1 MQLADFDMEQ
11 QTHIK
16 YNPFP
21 GLRPFGL
28 SESHLFFGREG
39 QSEIIINFLAKYKFA
54 AITGS
59 SGSGKSSL
67 VYCGVVPLL
76 YGGFISQAGTKWR
89 IMATRP
95 GSTPVWNL
103 ANSIAELD
111 SNTQGQ
117 PVSNSLVN
125 YFYSVLRR
133 HSLGLRDAVSQINL
147 QEDENL
153 LIIIDQFEELFR
165 YRESRISLAEHKDEP
180 ATLIRLLV
188 ETIRQ
193 TDLPVYIAIT
203 MRSDF
208 IGELS
213 DFQDFTDVFN
223 NSNYLVPQMTRS
235 DFEQVIQAPLRVVNA
250 QIEEQL
256 LQTLLNNL
264 ESSHDQL
271 PVLQHIMMRT
281 WEFWKRNNTPG
292 APVSLRDY
300 IAAGRIDDALSMHAN
315 EAFNELDNEKK
326 DLCKII
332 FKAITEKGKEGKGI
346 RRPATIKELS
356 ELAQAQVTDI
366 IHIVEVFRKPGRSF
380 LTPGVPVKLTPDSTI
395 DISHESLMRVWD
407 RLKLWVDEE
416 AASAQMY
423 LRLVELS
430 DLFQRGKTGLLKP
443 PDLHLASNW
452 KKTQSPN
459 RAWARR
465 YNPAFE
471 KAIVFLNTSEKRQLH
486 EEETKVRIQ
495 KRTLYRTR
503 RIAAVMALFAIA
515 FFVVGFYAYMQS
527 QEAIIQKE
535 RAERYAKVLEGEKD
549 TALSISRQ
557 KEIERLL
564 AIQQKDSLER
574 ASLMQLIR
582 QEEETEQAY
591 QLIEEAQ
598 KRSQELEKTTEQMQ
612 QDKLLAE
619 QRAKLAQQGIS
630 EIEVERMMEM
640 KKRMLV
646 LSQTI
651 ALKATQVNDNQLSG
665 LLAYQAYLLNQENGG
680 QINHPEIFRG
690 LFHSMKKLKGQEF
703 NALRANTSTISSM
716 VYDPARNMLY
726 SADNGGNVFRWSFR
740 RKTPTSSSVIT
751 NEDANSCIAITVDG
765 RWIAVGSENR
775 TIQLYNALQPNLQP
789 RVFDAHEGKVKK
801 VFFIPG
807 KNAMVS
813 LGSDDKIKYWD
824 LLVNESFEL
833 FADAV
838 GINTLAVSPS
848 GATILCGTNNGK
860 VYEWNIQR
868 EKQRILFSHNSSLMA
883 LAFDFESEKIAVGDR
898 SGKILIINSRGKV
911 LKALGGHSSRVLAL
925 TFSPDNRMLAS
936 SGMDGVI
943 RVWNSTDWDDL
954 PIEIRDQESW
964 AQSLLFSPDSKQLL
978 SASDNDNLIYIWPLK
993 TQYLVDEICTY
1004 LHRQLSEQ
1012 EWNMYIGSDVNY
1024 REVCK

>member
-1 MQLADFDMEQ
+1 MQLVDFDMEQ
-11 QTHIK
+11 QTQIK
-16 YNPFP
+16 FNPFP

-28 SESHLFFGREG
+28 DESHLFFGREG
-39 QSEIIINFLAKYKFA
+39 QSEIIINFLSKYRFA

-76 YGGFISQAGTKWR
+76 YGGFVAKAGTKWR

-103 ANSIAELD
+103 ANSIAEMD
-111 SNTQGQ
+111 SQAQGQ
-117 PVSNSLVN
+117 SISDSLIN
-125 YFYSVLRR
+125 YYYSVLRR
-133 HSLGLRDAVSQINL
+133 HSLGLRDAISQINL
-147 QEDENL
+147 QQDENL

-165 YRESRISLAEHKDEP
+165 YSESRMSLKTHKDDPE
-180 ATLIRLLV
+180 TLIRLLV

-193 TDLPVYIAIT
+193 TDIPVYIIIT

-213 DFQDFTDVFN
+213 DYQDFTNVFN
-223 NSNYLVPQMTRS
+223 QSNYLVPQMTRS
-235 DFEQVIQAPLRVVNA
+235 DFEQVIQAPLRVVNT

-256 LQTLLNNL
+256 LQTLLNSL
-264 ESSHDQL
+264 EHNHDQL
-271 PVLQHIMMRT
+271 PVLQHAMMRT
-281 WEFWKRNNTPG
+281 WEFWKRNNASG
-292 APVSLRDY
+292 GMVSLRDY
-300 IAAGRIDDALSMHAN
+300 IAAGRIDNALSMHAN
-315 EAFNELDNEKK
+315 EAYNELEDDKK

-346 RRPATIKELS
+346 RRPATIKEIS
-356 ELAQAQVTDI
+356 ELAQAQVADV
-366 IHIVEVFRKPGRSF
+366 IHVVEVFRKPGRSF
-380 LTPGVPVKLTPDSTI
+380 LTPGPQVSLTAETTI

-407 RLKLWVDEE
+407 KLRLWVDEE

-423 LRLVELS
+423 LRMVELS
-430 DLFQRGKTGLLKP
+430 TMFQSGKTGLLKP

-452 KKTQSPN
+452 KKAQSPN
-459 RAWARR
+459 RAWAKR
-465 YNPAFE
+465 YDPAFE
-471 KAIVFLNTSEKRQLH
+471 KAIVYLNTSEKRQLQ

-503 RIAAVMALFAIA
+503 RIAAVMTLFAIA
-515 FFVVGFYAYMQS
+515 FLVLGIYAYMQS
-527 QEAIIQKE
+527 QEAIKQKI
-535 RAERYAKVLEGEKD
+535 RAESYASVMEGEKD

-564 AIQQKDSLER
+564 AIQQRDSLER
-574 ASLMQLIR
+574 ASLIQLIR

-598 KRSQELEKTTEQMQ
+598 RRSQELEKTAEQIQ
-612 QDKLLAE
+612 QEKLLAE
-619 QRAKLAQQGIS
+619 QRAQLAQQGIS
-630 EIEVERMMEM
+630 EAEVEKRLEM

-690 LFHSMKKLKGQEF
+690 LFHSLKKLKGQEF
-703 NALRANTSTISSM
+703 NALRAHTSTITSM

-726 SADNGGNVFRWSFR
+726 SSDNAGIVYRWSFR
-740 RKTPTSSSVIT
+740 RKVPTSSQIIT

-775 TIQLYNALQPNLQP
+775 TIQLFNALQPNLQP
-789 RVFDAHEGKVKK
+789 RVFDAHNGKVKQ

-813 LGSDDKIKYWD
+813 LGSDDKVKYWD
-824 LLVNESFEL
+824 LLVNESSEL
-833 FADAV
+833 FTDAV
-838 GINTLAVSPS
+838 GINAIVVSPS
-848 GATILCGTNNGK
+848 GSTILCGTNNGK
-860 VYEWNIQR
+860 VYEWNINN
-868 EKQRILFSHNSSLMA
+868 EKERIVYNHNSSVMA
-883 LAFDFESEKIAVGDR
+883 LAYDFESEKIAIGDR
-898 SGKILIINSRGKV
+898 SGKIVIINSRGSV
-911 LKALGGHSSRVLAL
+911 LKDLGGHSSRILAL

-943 RVWNSTDWDDL
+943 RVWNSTDWNDL

-978 SASDNDNLIYIWPLK
+978 SGSDNDNLIYIWPLK
-993 TQYLVDEICTY
+993 TQYLVDEICGY
-1004 LHRQLSEQ
+1004 LHRQLTQQ
-1012 EWNMYIGSDVNY
+1012 EWSMYIGSDVNY

>member
-1 MQLADFDMEQ
+1 MKQ
-11 QTHIK
+11 QTQSK
-16 YNPFP
+16 YNPYP
-21 GLRPFGL
+21 GLRPFGHE
-28 SESHLFFGREG
+28 ESHLFFGREG
-39 QSEIIINFLAKYKFA
+39 QSEVILNFLEKNKFA

-76 YGGFISQAGTKWR
+76 YGGFIAQAGSNWR

-103 ANSIAELD
+103 ANNIAELD
-111 SNTQGQ
+111 NTENTQ
-117 PVSNSLVN
+117 PVCNSLVN
-125 YFYSVLRR
+125 YYYSVLRR
-133 HSLGLRDAVSQINL
+133 HSLGLRDAISQINL
-147 QEDENL
+147 NENENL

-165 YRESRISLAEHKDEP
+165 YRESSKSLKHKDEP
-180 ATLIRLLV
+180 ETLIRLLV
-188 ETIRQ
+188 ETIKQ
-193 TDLPVYIAIT
+193 SDIPVYIIIT

-213 DFQDFTDVFN
+213 DFQDFTHVFN
-223 NSNYLVPQMTRS
+223 KSNYLVPQMMRA
-235 DFEQVIQAPLRVVNA
+235 DFEQVICAPLRVVNA
-250 QIEEQL
+250 SIEEQL
-256 LQTLLNNL
+256 LQTLLNSL
-264 ESSHDQL
+264 ENNHDQL
-271 PVLQHIMMRT
+271 PVLQHVMMRT
-281 WEFWKRNNTPG
+281 WEFWQRNNSFET
-292 APVSLRDY
+292 PVSLRDY
-300 IAAGRIDDALSMHAN
+300 IAAGKIDNALSMHAN
-315 EAFNELDNEKK
+315 EAFNELDDEKRK
-326 DLCKII
+326 LCKII

-346 RRPATIKELS
+346 RRPVTIKEIS
-356 ELAQAQVTDI
+356 ELSQTQTADV
-366 IHIVEVFRKPGRSF
+366 IHVVEVFRKPGRSF
-380 LTPGVPVKLTPDSTI
+380 LTPGSPIELTPETTI

-407 RLKLWVDEE
+407 KLKQWVDEE

-423 LRLVELS
+423 LRLLELS
-430 DLFQRGKTGLLKP
+430 SMFQSGKTGLLKP

-459 RAWARR
+459 RAWAKR

-471 KAIVFLNTSEKRQLH
+471 KAIVYLNTSEKKQLQ

-503 RIAAVMALFAIA
+503 RIAATMALFAVA
-515 FFVVGFYAYMQS
+515 FFVLGIYAYLQS
-527 QEAIIQKE
+527 QEAIKQKE
-535 RAERYAKVLEGEKD
+535 RAERYATVLEGEKD

-564 AIQQKDSLER
+564 AIQQKDSLEQTN
-574 ASLMQLIR
+574 LMRLIR

-598 KRSQELEKTTEQMQ
+598 RRSQELEKTAEQMQ
-612 QDKLLAE
+612 QEKLLAE
-619 QRAKLAQQGIS
+619 QRAQLAQQGIS
-630 EIEVERMMEM
+630 EIEVEKMMEL
-640 KKRMLV
+640 KKHMLV

-665 LLAYQAYLLNQENGG
+665 LLAYQAYLLNKENGG

-690 LFHSMKKLKGQEF
+690 LFHSLKKLKGQKF
-703 NALRANTSTISSM
+703 NALRAHTSTISST

-726 SADNGGNVFRWSFR
+726 SADNGGKVLRWSFR
-740 RKTPTSSSVIT
+740 RQTPKSSTVIS

-765 RWIAVGSENR
+765 RWIAVGSVNR
-775 TIQLYNALQPNLQP
+775 TIQLYNALQPDLQP
-789 RVFDAHEGKVKK
+789 RIFDAHEGKVRK

-813 LGSDDKIKYWD
+813 LGADDKVKYWD
-824 LLVNESFEL
+824 LLVNESTEL
-833 FADAV
+833 FTDAV
-838 GINTLAVSPS
+838 GKNALIVAPS

-860 VYEWNIQR
+860 LYEWNIQR
-868 EKQRILFSHNSSLMA
+868 EKQKVLFSHNTSVLA
-883 LAFDFESEKIAVGDR
+883 LAYDFESEKIAVGDR
-898 SGKILIINSRGKV
+898 SGGIVILSSKGNVIKR
-911 LKALGGHSSRVLAL
+911 LEGHSSRILSL

-943 RVWNSTDWDDL
+943 RIWNSTDWGDL

-964 AQSLLFSPDSKQLL
+964 ARNLIFRPDSKQLL

-993 TQYLVDEICTY
+993 TQDLINEICGY

>member
-1 MQLADFDMEQ
+1 MKQKTQ
-11 QTHIK
+11 SK
-16 YNPFP
+16 NNPFP
-21 GLRPFGL
+21 GLRPFDHE
-28 SESHLFFGREG
+28 ESHLFFGREG
-39 QSEIIINFLAKYKFA
+39 QSEIILNFLENYKFA

-67 VYCGVVPLL
+67 VYCGVLPLL
-76 YGGFISQAGTKWR
+76 YGGFIAHAGSKWR

-111 SNTQGQ
+111 STENSQ

-125 YFYSVLRR
+125 YYYSVLRR
-133 HSLGLRDAVSQINL
+133 HSLGLRDAISQLKLREN
-147 QEDENL
+147 ENL

-165 YRESRISLAEHKDEP
+165 YRESRMSLAEHKDEP
-180 ATLIRLLV
+180 ETLIRLLV
-188 ETIRQ
+188 ETVKQSDI
-193 TDLPVYIAIT
+193 PVYVIIT

-223 NSNYLVPQMTRS
+223 KSNYLVPQMMRV
-235 DFEQVIQAPLRVVNA
+235 DFEQVICAPLRVVNA
-250 QIEEQL
+250 EIEEQL
-256 LQTLLNNL
+256 LQTLLNSL
-264 ESSHDQL
+264 ENNHDQL
-271 PVLQHIMMRT
+271 PVLQHVMMRT
-281 WEFWKRNNTPG
+281 WEFWQRNNSHGTPLG
-292 APVSLRDY
+292 LRDY
-300 IAAGRIDDALSMHAN
+300 IAAGKIDNALSMHAN
-315 EAFNELDNEKK
+315 EAYNELDDEKRK
-326 DLCKII
+326 LCKII

-346 RRPATIKELS
+346 RRPATIKEIS
-356 ELAQAQVTDI
+356 ELAQTQITEI
-366 IHIVEVFRKPGRSF
+366 IHVVEVFRKPGRSF
-380 LTPGVPVKLTPDSTI
+380 LTPGSLVKLTAETTI

-407 RLKLWVDEE
+407 KLKQWVDEE
-416 AASAQMY
+416 AVSAQMY

-430 DLFQRGKTGLLKP
+430 TMYQTGKTGLLKP

-452 KKTQSPN
+452 KKTQNPN
-459 RAWARR
+459 RAWAKR

-471 KAIVFLNTSEKRQLH
+471 KAIVYLNTSEKKQLQ

-503 RIAAVMALFAIA
+503 RIAAVMALFAVA
-515 FFVVGFYAYMQS
+515 FFVLGIYAYLQS
-527 QEAIIQKE
+527 QEAIRQKE
-535 RAERYAKVLEGEKD
+535 RAERYATVLEGEKD

-574 ASLMQLIR
+574 TNLLRLIQ

-598 KRSQELEKTTEQMQ
+598 RRSQELEKTAEQMQ
-612 QDKLLAE
+612 QEKLLAE
-619 QRAKLAQQGIS
+619 QRAQLAQQGIS
-630 EIEVERMMEM
+630 EIEVEKMMEL

-665 LLAYQAYLLNQENGG
+665 LLAYQAYLLNKENGG

-690 LFHSMKKLKGQEF
+690 LFHSLKKLKGQKF
-703 NALRANTSTISSM
+703 NVLRGHTSTLTST
-716 VYDPARNMLY
+716 VFDPARNMLY

-740 RKTPTSSSVIT
+740 GQTPKSSSILT
-751 NEDANSCIAITVDG
+751 NDDANSCIAITVDG

-775 TIQLYNALQPNLQP
+775 TIQLYNALQPSLQP
-789 RVFDAHEGKVKK
+789 RVFDAHEGKVRQI
-801 VFFIPG
+801 FFIPG

-813 LGSDDKIKYWD
+813 LGADDKVKYWD
-824 LLVNESFEL
+824 LLVNESSEL
-833 FADAV
+833 FADEV
-838 GINTLAVSPS
+838 GKNKLIVSPS
-848 GATILCGTNNGK
+848 GSTILCGTNNGK
-860 VYEWNIQR
+860 IFEWNVQR
-868 EKQRILFSHNSSLMA
+868 ERQKVLYSHNSSVMS

-898 SGKILIINSRGKV
+898 SGKIIILNSRGKI
-911 LKALGGHSSRVLAL
+911 LQQLDGHSSRILAL

-943 RVWNSTDWDDL
+943 RIWNSTDWSDL

-964 AQSLLFSPDSKQLL
+964 AQNLLFRPDSKQLL

-993 TQYLVDEICTY
+993 TQNLIEEVCSY
-1004 LHRQLSEQ
+1004 LHRQLSQQ
-1012 EWNMYIGSDVNY
+1012 EWNTYIGSDVNY

>member
-1 MQLADFDMEQ
+1 MEQ
-11 QTHIK
+11 QTQKK

-39 QSEIIINFLAKYKFA
+39 QSEIILNFLSKYKFA

-76 YGGFISQAGTKWR
+76 NGGFIPYAGNKWR
-89 IMATRP
+89 ILATRP
-95 GSTPVWNL
+95 GGIPVWNL

-111 SNTQGQ
+111 NKEPSQQ
-117 PVSNSLVN
+117 ISDSLIN
-125 YFYSVLRR
+125 YYYSVLRR
-133 HSLGLRDAVSQINL
+133 HSLGLRDAISQINL
-147 QEDENL
+147 KENENL

-165 YRESRISLAEHKDEP
+165 YRESRNSLSEHKDEP
-180 ATLIRLLV
+180 ETFIRLLV
-188 ETIRQ
+188 ETLKQ
-193 TDLPVYIAIT
+193 TDIPVYILVT

-213 DFQDFTDVFN
+213 DFQDFTNIFN
-223 NSNYLVPQMTRS
+223 KSNYLVPQMTRS
-235 DFEQVIQAPLRVVNA
+235 DFEQVIKAPLRVVNTE
-250 QIEEQL
+250 IEEQL
-256 LQTLLNNL
+256 LQTLLNSL
-264 ESSHDQL
+264 ENSHDQL
-271 PVLQHIMMRT
+271 PVLQHVMMRT
-281 WEFWKRNNTPG
+281 WEFWSRNNSQG
-292 APVSLRDY
+292 SSVSLRDY
-300 IAAGRIDDALSMHAN
+300 IAAGKIDNALSLHAN
-315 EAFNELDNEKK
+315 EAYNELDNEKK

-346 RRPATIKELS
+346 RRPATIKEIS
-356 ELAQAQVTDI
+356 ELAQAQVVDV
-366 IHIVEVFRKPGRSF
+366 IHVVEVFRKPGRSF
-380 LTPGVPVKLTPDSTI
+380 LTPVVPVKLTEETTI

-407 RLKLWVDEE
+407 KLKQWVDEE

-423 LRLVELS
+423 MRLVELS
-430 DLFQRGKTGLLKP
+430 IMYQNGKTGLLKP

-459 RAWARR
+459 RAWAKR
-465 YNPAFE
+465 YNPAIE
-471 KAIVFLNTSEKRQLH
+471 KAIVYLNTSEKKQLQ

-515 FFVVGFYAYMQS
+515 FFVLMFYAYFQS
-527 QEAIIQKE
+527 QEALEQKV
-535 RAERYAKVLEGEKD
+535 RAEAYAKILEGQKD
-549 TALSISRQ
+549 TAMQLSQI
-557 KEIERLL
+557 KEYERRL
-564 AIQQKDSLER
+564 AIQQKDSLEK
-574 ASLMQLIR
+574 ASLLTMIR

-598 KRSQELEKTTEQMQ
+598 RRTQELEKTAEQIQ
-612 QDKLLAE
+612 QEKLLAE
-619 QRAKLAQQGIS
+619 QKAKLAQQGIS
-630 EIEVERMMEM
+630 EIEVEKMIET

-665 LLAYQAYLLNQENGG
+665 LLAFQAYLLNQENGG

-690 LFHSMKKLKGQEF
+690 LFHSLKKSKGQEF
-703 NALRANTSTISSM
+703 NALKAHTYTISSL

-726 SADNGGNVFRWSFR
+726 SADNGGNVFKWSFR
-740 RKTPTSSSVIT
+740 KQAPTSSTFIT
-751 NEDANSCIAITVDG
+751 NEDANTCIALTIDG
-765 RWIAVGSENR
+765 RWIAIGSENR

-789 RVFDAHEGKVKK
+789 RVFDAHVGKVKQI
-801 VFFIPG
+801 FFIPG

-813 LGSDDKIKYWD
+813 LGADDKVKYWD
-824 LLVNESFEL
+824 LLVNESSEL
-833 FADAV
+833 FPDV
-838 GINTLAVSPS
+838 NGINTIAVAPS
-848 GATILCGTNNGK
+848 GTSILCGTNSGK
-860 VYEWNIQR
+860 VYEWNVRR
-868 EKQRILFSHNSSLMA
+868 ERKQILFNRNSSVLA
-883 LAFDFESEKIAVGDR
+883 LAFDFESEKIAIGDR
-898 SGKILIINSRGKV
+898 SGKIIIINAKGNTLRE
-911 LKALGGHSSRVLAL
+911 LGGHSSRILAL

-943 RVWNSTDWDDL
+943 RVWNSTDWRDL

-993 TQYLVDEICTY
+993 TQYLVDEICGY
-1004 LHRQLSEQ
+1004 LHRQLSQQ
-1012 EWNMYIGSDVNY
+1012 EWNMYIGSDVAY
-1024 REVCK
+1024 KEVCK